1 MTKPQPSLI
10 YKRKRGRWARTEFA
24 HSASRES
31 VSVFLH
37 PSSSYVFMCRR
48 NFRKLENRQKR
59 RSQGSLKTGQRHH
72 GAFEVESDAEVE
84 RGKAAGGPLDDV
96 DV

>member
-37 PSSSYVFMCRR
+37 PSSSYVFMCRH